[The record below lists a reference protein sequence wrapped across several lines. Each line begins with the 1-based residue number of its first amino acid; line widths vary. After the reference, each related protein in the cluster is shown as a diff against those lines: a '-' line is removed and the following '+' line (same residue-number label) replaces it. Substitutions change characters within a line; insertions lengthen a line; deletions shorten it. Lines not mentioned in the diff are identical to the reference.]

1 MTGFEL
7 RTSGVG
13 CNRSTNWATTTAN
26 SLFFHSSFCISL
38 SLSLSCS
45 FNLFLS
51 LFLSLSTFLFL
62 YLSPSILL
70 SFSLSLSLSLSLILT
85 SKHVHRLN
93 RHQTSLLQFCLEN
106 VFLLLRDDADLSKSL
121 SAVNNILSISIFN
134 PFFLYRSRSYFKP
147 LMIMHSTLVFSAMS
161 WRHKQFSEQCNFSN
175 LWPI

>member
-1 MTGFEL
+1 M
-7 RTSGVG
+7 SD
-13 CNRSTNWATTTAN
+13 ATALPTEPQPLPT
-26 SLFFHSSFCISL
+26 LCSFIPLSVSL
-38 SLSLSCS
+38 SLSLSLVLS
-45 FNLFLS
+45 IYFYLFFS
-51 LFLSLSTFLFL
+51 LFPHFYFSISPLL
-62 YLSPSILL
+62 YYCL
-70 SFSLSLSLSLSLILT
+70 SLSLSLSLSLILT

-161 WRHKQFSEQCNFSN
+161 
-175 LWPI
+175 

>member
-1 MTGFEL
+1 ML
-7 RTSGVG
+7 ANDWVRTADLW
-13 CNRSTNWATTTAN
+13 CRMQP
-26 SLFFHSSFCISL
+26 LYQL
-38 SLSLSCS
+38 SHNHCQLSVLS
-45 FNLFLS
+45 
-51 LFLSLSTFLFL
+51 FLFL
-62 YLSPSILL
+62 YLSLSLLFFQSISI
-70 SFSLSLSLSLSLILT
+70 SFSLSFHISISLSLHFYIIVFISLSLSLILT

-161 WRHKQFSEQCNFSN
+161 
-175 LWPI
+175 

>member
-38 SLSLSCS
+38 SLSCS

-51 LFLSLSTFLFL
+51 LFLSLSTFPFL
-62 YLSPSILL
+62 YLSPSIL
-70 SFSLSLSLSLSLILT
+70 LSLSLSLSLILT

-134 PFFLYRSRSYFKP
+134 PFFFYRSRSYFKP